1 MSSLGLTWDGCRVS
15 RIAPPMKA
23 APAKI
28 RFTYSVQRQDRYSV
42 RAPPSSRPTAPPAA
56 AIAP

>member
-1 MSSLGLTWDGCRVS
+1 
-15 RIAPPMKA
+15 MKA
-23 APAKI
+23 TPAKI
-28 RFTYSVQRQDRYSV
+28 RFTYIVQRQDRYSV